1 LIFCSSHFSFLRSPS
16 SPEELANRA
25 AELGLKALCL
35 VDVNGVYGAV
45 RHQRACRARGL
56 KPLIGCTV
64 MVGGMPTRIVAR
76 NRRGY
81 ASMNQLLT
89 QLHSLEQ
96 PVFETAEPLRDLQDC
111 YVLAV
116 GEQDLEIPSNTSIG
130 RCVALSLLHSRR
142 PGQSLAADRM
152 VRLARKKGLPVC
164 IAPFINY
171 ARRDEYMAYDVMTC
185 TRLGITIFDP
195 HPERPV
201 NDEECL
207 KSEDELHAL
216 LPFPEAFSFTH
227 KMIDDCEEFD
237 VLPGHVTPP
246 RAQVPD
252 TTTPE
257 NLLSELCTSALLRK
271 YRNQKK
277 AVELLKHELE
287 VICHLKLADFF
298 LVVKEIVDEARR
310 RGIRYSG
317 RGSAANSIVAYLL
330 DITGVCPIRHNLLFE
345 RFLHRGR
352 KGTPDIDVDFDS
364 DRRHEIIAWMEQR
377 FGREQTAMTATL
389 ITYRARMAV
398 RDAAKALGWSIDIV
412 NKLSKSVPGFT
423 NKDIADFTDNLREA
437 LDASRIGKN
446 HAAHMH
452 VPLLDVLL
460 RVVEKLLDH
469 PRHLG
474 QHSGGMI
481 LSSKPLTYFTP
492 VQRSANGVSVVQFD
506 KDDVEAM
513 GLVKFDVLGLRMLA
527 CISEA
532 LELITY
538 TQADDLGDTDAR
550 WQSFE
555 SLDDSAVYELIR
567 SGQTLGVFQIESQG
581 QMHLLAQHQPET
593 FDDLVTE
600 VALFRP
606 GPLQGGMVNPYIR
619 RRRGLEPVRYIHSDL
634 EPLLKDTLGIVL
646 FQEQVLDIA
655 HHFAGM
661 PLDEA
666 DDFRALVSKNRDAKA
681 MEAMHEKFV
690 KGAMQRGVDK
700 ASAELVY
707 EKVSHFVGYGFCR
720 SHAAAFAKIVY
731 QSAWLKHYYP
741 AAYMAAFMQHRP
753 GMYNLMTLEEEAKR
767 FGVPV
772 LPPDINRSGTRYS
785 LSATEHAYNAAEREG
800 NASMPRLGI
809 QKPLTSI
816 KLVTEDMAR
825 MIVWE
830 RATHPFKS
838 ADDVVARVSLS
849 ADVYD
854 SIALS
859 GALDSLEGNARRAL
873 WIVSLLSS
881 NSHKNANVGN
891 RQARDAQQRFSS
903 PAIAESLI
911 PLLPPIKAP
920 ERLAYDYMTHGA
932 ARIHPMAL
940 YRRMLTDFEIRPI
953 EMVWSLPALS
963 SIPPVPLSICVAGIV
978 ILRQS
983 PPTAHGVLFVT
994 IEDETGFVQ
1003 CVVQP
1008 REREIYER
1016 ELRHAALIV
1025 KADVVRIGNAIHGTR
1040 QGWRGLVVREVR
1052 ILNNVIGGYSGHLQM
1067 YGGLDTQALGFGDN
1081 NNTSEDHGHSEHER
1095 EGKFFAI
1102 VQDGHK
1108 HSK

>member
-1 LIFCSSHFSFLRSPS
+1 MIFCSSHFSFLRSPS
-16 SPEELANRA
+16 SPEELADRA

-64 MVGGMPTRIVAR
+64 MTGGMPTRIVAR

-81 ASMNQLLT
+81 ASMNRLLT
-89 QLHSLEQ
+89 QLHLLEQ
-96 PVFETAEPLRDLQDC
+96 PVFETAEPLQDLEDC
-111 YVLAV
+111 YVLPGGSHCLHIVAANTALRRLAV
-116 GEQDLEIPSNTSIG
+116 VP
-130 RCVALSLLHSRR
+130 LLHSRR
-142 PGQSLAADRM
+142 PGDGRAAART
-152 VRLARKKGLPVC
+152 VRQARETGMPAC
-164 IAPFINY
+164 IAPFIHY
-171 ARRDEYMAYDVMTC
+171 ARRNDYAAYDVMTC

-207 KSEDELHAL
+207 KSEDELLSL
-216 LPFPEAFSFTH
+216 LPYPDAFDYTH
-227 KMIDDCEEFD
+227 RMINACEEFD
-237 VLPGHVTPP
+237 ILPGHVTPP
-246 RAQVPD
+246 RARVPD

-257 NLLSELCTSALLRK
+257 QLLRDLCSSALSGKYEDKRSAEALLS
-271 YRNQKK
+271 
-277 AVELLKHELE
+277 HELD
-287 VICHLKLADFF
+287 VICDLKLADFF

-310 RGIRYSG
+310 RGIRCSG

-389 ITYRARMAV
+389 ITYRTRMAV
-398 RDAAKALGWSIDIV
+398 RDAAKALGWPIDIV

-423 NKDIADFTDNLREA
+423 NKDITEFADNLHEA
-437 LDASRIGKN
+437 LDTSRSGEKQ
-446 HAAHMH
+446 AERQH

-532 LELITY
+532 LELTGS
-538 TQADDLGDTDAR
+538 DDGR
-550 WQSFE
+550 GPGWRGFE
-555 SLDDSAVYELIR
+555 SLDDPAVYELIR

-619 RRRGLEPVRYIHSDL
+619 RRRGQEPVRYIHPDL
-634 EPLLKDTLGIVL
+634 EPLLRDTLGIVL

-666 DDFRALVSKNRDAKA
+666 DDFRALVSKNRDARA

-690 KGAMQRGVDK
+690 KGAVRRGVDA

-731 QSAWLKHYYP
+731 QSAWLKRYYP

-767 FGVPV
+767 FGAPV
-772 LPPDINRSGTRYS
+772 LLPDINRSGTRYS
-785 LSATEHAYNAAEREG
+785 LSAVEHAGSAAERMG
-800 NASMPRLGI
+800 GASMQRIGI
-809 QKPLTSI
+809 RKPLTSI

-830 RATHPFKS
+830 RACRAFS
-838 ADDVVARVSLS
+838 AAEDFVARVHLP

-873 WIVSLLSS
+873 WVVSLLSG
-881 NSHKNANVGN
+881 NSHKFTRATGS
-891 RQARDAQQRFSS
+891 RAHDAQQCISS

-911 PLLPPIKAP
+911 PLLPPVKAP

-932 ARIHPMAL
+932 ARVHPMAL
-940 YRRMLTDFEIRPI
+940 YRRMLTDLEVRPI
-953 EMVWSLPALS
+953 EMAWSLPPLS
-963 SIPPVPLSICVAGIV
+963 PGSRVPLSLCVAGIV

-1025 KADVVRIGNAIHGTR
+1025 KADVVRIGNAVHGAR

-1052 ILNNVIGGYSGHLQM
+1052 ILNNVIGGYSGHPQM
-1067 YGGLDTQALGFGDN
+1067 YGGLDTQALGFGDDN
-1081 NNTSEDHGHSEHER
+1081 NATEDHGHAEHKA
-1095 EGKFFAI
+1095 EGKFFAV
-1102 VQDGHK
+1102 VQNGYE
-1108 HSK
+1108 HSE